1 MSIIEKLLA
10 AAGRGSAGAPHYM
23 PPSSQQPYTMAQVDE
38 DEAEITL
45 YGDIVSQRPVDWWT
59 GEPVDGQF
67 IMLSEFLEDI
77 KAVEKVSRLTVRIH
91 SVGGHAYDSMAIHN
105 RLKELKAHV
114 TVIVD
119 GVAMSG
125 GSLIMC
131 AGDTVR
137 INAGSLVMIH
147 ECWGFM
153 FGGYSASELRKI
165 AESNAAVDRVQA
177 AIYNAKTGIPEAE
190 LLGLMAAET
199 YMTGKEALEKGFA
212 DELNE
217 AAPAPDFAASAD
229 RQTLFMGG
237 LPVWAAPGGK
247 ALPESLRLPTVSTAA
262 MAAAEIKTP
271 MPGTSGKKGGE
282 IVKTIDELRAA
293 FPDLTAQLEADA
305 KAAVVPADNTEAIKA
320 AVNAERERI
329 RAIDEIAPSILDET
343 LVREAKYGDKSISA
357 QELAFQAL
365 KKGNQQGAEFIANAQ
380 ADAAASGAAGVP
392 AATPPPSEVTL
403 SSREA
408 LEAQAKADAEEY
420 KKMKGDAK

>member
-10 AAGRGSAGAPHYM
+10 AAGRGAAGASPYM
-23 PPSSQQPYTMAQVDE
+23 APSSHPPYTLAQVDE

-59 GEPVDGQF
+59 GEPAEGQF
-67 IMLSEFLEDI
+67 IILSEFLADL
-77 KAVEKVSRLTVRIH
+77 KAVEHVSRLTVRVH

-105 RLKELKAHV
+105 RLKEMKAQV

-131 AGDTVR
+131 SGDTVR

-165 AESNAAVDRVQA
+165 AESNAAVDRAQA
-177 AIYNAKTGIPEAE
+177 AIYNAKTGISEAE

-212 DELNE
+212 DELIE
-217 AAPAPDFAASAD
+217 APAPAFAASED

-237 LPVWAAPGGK
+237 LPVWAAPAGK
-247 ALPESLRLPTVSTAA
+247 ALPEALRLPTVSTAA
-262 MAAAEIKTP
+262 TAAAEIKTP
-271 MPGTSGKKGGE
+271 MPGTSGNKGGE
-282 IVKTIDELRAA
+282 RVKTIDELRAA
-293 FPDLTAQLEADA
+293 FPELTAQLEADA

-320 AVNAERERI
+320 AVDAERERI
-329 RAIDEIAPSILDET
+329 QAIDEIAPSILDET
-343 LVREAKYGDKSISA
+343 LVREAKYGDKPISA
-357 QELAFQAL
+357 QELTYRAAQEMAKQG
-365 KKGNQQGAEFIANAQ
+365 KKFATAMEE
-380 ADAAASGAAGVP
+380 DAKDSGADGVG
-392 AATPPPSEVTL
+392 AAPTPDSVPGKAETP
-403 SSREA
+403 EA
-408 LEAQAKADAEEY
+408 IEASAKAAVAAY
-420 KKMKGDAK
+420 MKKKEGK